1 MIKAIVILEG
11 SKQPYIAI
19 GSHFGGINLEGVQ
32 YIYHPVRDAFIRKD
46 WVKKMKGKTWE
57 QFLEEV
63 KASEQ

>member
-1 MIKAIVILEG
+1 MNKPIVILEG
-11 SKQPYIAI
+11 SKQPYISL
-19 GSHFGGINLEGVQ
+19 GRHFGGIKIENVE
-32 YIYHPVRDAFIRKD
+32 YIYQPARDAFIRKD

>member
-1 MIKAIVILEG
+1 MTKAIVILEG

-19 GSHFGGINLEGVQ
+19 GRHFGGINLEGVQ

>member
-1 MIKAIVILEG
+1 MINAIVILEG

-19 GSHFGGINLEGVQ
+19 GRHFGGINLDGVQ
-32 YIYHPVRDAFIRKD
+32 YIYHPARDAFIRKD